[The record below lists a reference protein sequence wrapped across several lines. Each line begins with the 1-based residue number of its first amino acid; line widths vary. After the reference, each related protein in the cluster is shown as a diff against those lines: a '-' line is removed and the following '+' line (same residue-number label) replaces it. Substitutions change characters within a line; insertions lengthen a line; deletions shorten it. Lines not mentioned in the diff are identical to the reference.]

1 MTNNARRQNEEIG
14 YSDRWWILAAVSLVL
29 FLGSLDGSI
38 VNIALPTLTE
48 EFDTSFTAVQ
58 WVIIAYLLGITV
70 LMVHMGRIADVVG
83 KKRVFA
89 PGIAIFLLGTV
100 ASGLA
105 PSINILILCRFFESI
120 GAAMMLSVG
129 IAIITETW
137 PRSRLG
143 MAIGIASGFLS
154 IGIVLGPAVGG
165 FLIERFG
172 WRSIFFVNVPFG
184 LVALGL
190 VLRFV
195 PPLRPAVIRPRF
207 DWGGAITL
215 AVALLCA
222 TLGLTAGQIRGFV
235 APLPLALLTAAAV
248 STALFLIVEQRT
260 AHPIVD
266 LSLFRLPQ
274 FSVNLAASWLVFLA
288 IAGVVLLLP
297 FYLQFVLELKVLWV
311 GLMMAV
317 VPIAIGILQPMAGY
331 LSDRIGRLPPMLFG
345 MASLIVGY
353 GAMATLRVDGTPL
366 GFALRLLPVAV
377 GLAAFYSPNSSAMMA
392 AVPQKR
398 LGVASG
404 LAGMVRTNAQLAGV
418 SVLGAFLS
426 ARLVHHGGAGTELQS
441 APPEIIVL
449 ALHDQFVLVAGII
462 GVGLLAMIGA
472 AWRFGYTEQY
482 AAKKGREEPGTKRPS
497 GDQASA
503 YQPSRSSY
511 DSSTGS

>member
-1 MTNNARRQNEEIG
+1 MVYFPSEFPPVVTLKRAAFVTNNVHRQNEERG
-14 YSDRWWILAAVSLVL
+14 YPDRWWILAAVSLVL

-105 PSINILILCRFFESI
+105 PTISILILCRFFESI

-266 LSLFRLPQ
+266 LSLFRQPQ

-317 VPIAIGILQPMAGY
+317 VPIAIGILQPIAGY
-331 LSDRIGRLPPMLFG
+331 LSDHIGRLPPMLFG

-404 LAGMVRTNAQLAGV
+404 PPFVACVA
-418 SVLGAFLS
+418 
-426 ARLVHHGGAGTELQS
+426 HGAGRSRRCRLCIRRSTSRLADITTS
-441 APPEIIVL
+441 SISPPTRRT
-449 ALHDQFVLVAGII
+449 AF
-462 GVGLLAMIGA
+462 
-472 AWRFGYTEQY
+472 RS
-482 AAKKGREEPGTKRPS
+482 P
-497 GDQASA
+497 ASA
-503 YQPSRSSY
+503 
-511 DSSTGS
+511 TGS